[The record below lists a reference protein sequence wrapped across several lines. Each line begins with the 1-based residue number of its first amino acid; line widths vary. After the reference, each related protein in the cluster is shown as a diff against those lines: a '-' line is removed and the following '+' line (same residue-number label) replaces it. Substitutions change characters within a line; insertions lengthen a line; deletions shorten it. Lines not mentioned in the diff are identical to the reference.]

1 MPATLHFS
9 NSLDALADRLIGN
22 LETVGTDP
30 FETVSIATPASA
42 VRDWLKVRIAEKQG
56 VAANLAF
63 PPLENMLWERLAERD
78 RFRENPDDP
87 DRLPARLL
95 DSFSFQGL
103 VLSRLRRD
111 PPAPLR
117 DYLASAQPEDAARRL
132 CQMAGQLAS
141 LFREYEYNRV
151 AERGFAGLAESWMKG
166 EPNFERHLLR
176 GDAPGARA
184 QLAEVRALE
193 GWQMDIYRSLFER
206 GGLRDQWGE
215 AVKTYRYTL
224 PQYAHMALGNPCV
237 PTDAGR
243 VYHLFGL
250 SNISPFHRDL
260 IGQLAD
266 EEKLGVGAARFE
278 IYALNPCAEYW
289 EDVLTLRERRARGLR
304 ALTAQPVSAERV
316 AATRLRDEEIA
327 AGEVA
332 DADDENGLLSLFG
345 KPGRETIKL
354 WCQLTGHDFHED
366 FREPPRETLLMAVQ
380 TSVLRRAGPLPARVA
395 PDDSLRF
402 RSAADPRGEL
412 EGVRAEIA
420 EALAKDPTLRPE
432 DLAIIPADPAT
443 VLPVLRAVFAGE
455 DRLPGNVPILFP
467 DGGPTEES
475 PFLQGF
481 RALLALADA
490 EVTRDTLLGLL
501 ENAAVRR
508 AAGLDDLPTGAVADF
523 LEAAGFVRG
532 WERPADTEGGDSSLA
547 AALERA
553 TLSLALEGDD
563 EAALEN
569 GLADLPRPVPGLWSR
584 LDREEADALLGWLE
598 TLRESIRPLRAGS
611 HRPFAEWAVLL
622 RHLRDNFLKPD
633 ATHST
638 DVRDAFEL
646 RRFLDEMEAWSGWAW
661 GESADAETA
670 DILLVSTLFADRF
683 RQTDTTGRTNFL
695 RGGVRTGPLSALR
708 GLPFRRVWVTG
719 LTTDFPST
727 GDSMPLDLRAF
738 RRLPGESDPTARDL
752 YALLEV
758 IVSCTENLTLSWAR
772 RGPDGRDRLPSRALS
787 GLMAWLENDI
797 LPSRETFDTP
807 FGFTPFDIVKP
818 PPPARQGTETIAY
831 AAEPALKPFYKFTDV
846 DRFLRNPVQFTTR
859 RTLSWDD
866 ESALE
871 EQEAG
876 VSADLFI
883 DKHEEGRMVLDPC
896 LRAELLAPGSAVVTF
911 ERLWTNLRNGGHLP
925 PPPWNDLEERRL
937 RAALRQRLD
946 SEITALR
953 DFTETTG
960 LRFVGSLRLGPQGV
974 ERAVPPV
981 LNLPAFDLA
990 PWGVDLSLGGVLPWF
1005 FHGADGWALLA
1016 DNSRH
1021 LFPAYLIQLCSVTM
1035 GEDAGMPREFAGQG
1049 FLIMREEKGGLT
1061 ASPLPSIIDTTAT
1074 AGTERDAAREI
1085 LRDLLGDFARALRN
1099 DGHLDD
1105 VPLDIIE
1112 KILENGEAPAT
1123 SADWNDAITTR
1134 RRQAEEARYERVNRP
1149 ERMRRALDPALPPE
1163 IAALIARRVQP
1174 YLSWKNRL
1182 LARSK
1187 KFRAHEDAT

>member
-9 NSLDALADRLIGN
+9 NSLDALAERLIAN
-22 LETVGTDP
+22 LNGSNPDP

-42 VRDWLKVRIAEKQG
+42 VRDWLKVRIAEKTG
-56 VAANLAF
+56 IAVNLAF
-63 PPLENMLWERLAERD
+63 PPLENLLWERLAERD

-117 DYLASAQPEDAARRL
+117 DYLDSAQPEDAARRL
-132 CQMAGQLAS
+132 CQLAGQLAS

-151 AERGFAGLAESWMKG
+151 AEHGFAGLAESWMKG

-176 GDAPGARA
+176 GNAPGARA
-184 QLAEVRALE
+184 QLEEVRALE

-224 PQYAHMALGNPCV
+224 PQYAHMALENPCI

-266 EEKLGVGAARFE
+266 AGKLGVGAARFE

-289 EDVLTLRERRARGLR
+289 EDVLTLRERRARGSR
-304 ALTAQPVSAERV
+304 ALTAQPVSADRV
-316 AATRLRDEEIA
+316 AATRLREEEIA
-327 AGEVA
+327 AGEVL
-332 DADDENGLLSLFG
+332 DAEDENGLLSLFG

-366 FREPPRETLLMAVQ
+366 FREPPRETLLAAVQ
-380 TSVLRRAGPLPARVA
+380 NSVLRRAGPLPARVA
-395 PDDSLRF
+395 PDRTLRF
-402 RSAADPRGEL
+402 RSAADPRSEL

-420 EALAKDPTLRPE
+420 EALANDPTLRPE

-443 VLPVLRAVFAGE
+443 TLPILRAVFAGD
-455 DRLPGNVPILFP
+455 DRLPGNVPLLFP
-467 DGGPTEES
+467 DGGPKEES

-481 RALLALADA
+481 RALLNLADA
-490 EVTRDTLLGLL
+490 EVTRGTLLALL

-508 AAGLDDLPTGAVADF
+508 AVGLENLRTGAVADF

-532 WERPADTEGGDSSLA
+532 WERPAGKTEGGESSLS

-553 TLSLALEGDD
+553 TLSLAVDGDD
-563 EAALEN
+563 GAALEN
-569 GLADLPRPVPGLWSR
+569 DLGDLPRPVPGLWSR
-584 LDREEADALLGWLE
+584 LEREEADVLLGWLE
-598 TLRESIRPLRAGS
+598 KLRESVHPLRAGQL
-611 HRPFAEWAVLL
+611 RPFAEWAVLL
-622 RHLRDNFLKPD
+622 RTLRDNFLKPD
-633 ATHST
+633 ATHPT
-638 DVRDAFEL
+638 DMRDAFEL

-661 GESADAETA
+661 GEGTEAETA
-670 DILLVSTLFADRF
+670 DILLVATLFADRF
-683 RQTDTTGRTNFL
+683 RQTDTAGRTNFL

-758 IVSCTENLTLSWAR
+758 IVSCTETLTLSWAR

-797 LPSRETFDTP
+797 LPSRDLLAAP
-807 FGFTPFDIVKP
+807 FGFEPFAVANIP
-818 PPPARQGTETIAY
+818 PPPTRQETESIAY
-831 AAEPALKPFYKFTDV
+831 AAEPTLKPFYKFADV

-866 ESALE
+866 ESALD

-876 VSADLFI
+876 ISEDLFF
-883 DKHEEGRMVLDPC
+883 DKHEARRMLLDPC
-896 LRAELLAPGSAVVTF
+896 LWTELLAPGSAIDTF
-911 ERLWTNLRNGGHLP
+911 ERLWKKLRDNGHLP

-937 RAALRQRLD
+937 RAALQVRLD
-946 SEITALR
+946 SEVATLR
-953 DFTETTG
+953 DFTDSTG
-960 LRFVGSLRLGPQGV
+960 LRFAGTLRLGPQGV
-974 ERAVPPV
+974 ERAEPPV
-981 LNLPAFDLA
+981 LNLPALDLA
-990 PWGVDLSLGGVLPWF
+990 PLGVDLRLGGVLPWF
-1005 FHGADGWALLA
+1005 FQGSGGWALLS
-1016 DNSRH
+1016 DGSRQT
-1021 LFPAYLIQLCSVTM
+1021 LPAYLIQLCHAAL
-1035 GEDAGMPREFAGQG
+1035 GPEAGVSQELAGRG
-1049 FLIMREEKGGLT
+1049 FLLMRDDKEGIT
-1061 ASPLPSIIDTTAT
+1061 PCPLPPVTNAT
-1074 AGTERDAAREI
+1074 IGSEREAARDI

-1099 DGHLDD
+1099 EGHLDD

-1112 KILENGEAPAT
+1112 KILESEEAPTT
-1123 SADWNDAITTR
+1123 SVDWNDAIATR
-1134 RRQAEEARYERVNRP
+1134 RRQAEEARYERVNRS
-1149 ERMRRALDPALPPE
+1149 ERMRRALAPAMPPDIE
-1163 IAALIARRVQP
+1163 ALIARRVQP

-1182 LARSK
+1182 LANAK
-1187 KFRAHEDAT
+1187 TPLDPEDAT